1 MPFNAANRGLSQF
14 FSDDEAGPRKVPS
27 LNTNELSLSLDV
39 RLQPALEVT
48 GTLRRKAD
56 MIFEKEQE
64 YVVAAA
70 QKEQR
75 LKEVLYVN
83 DHGFLTQTRPEGSS
97 PQVYH
102 MTPSQASKYLGTQV
116 DATQRTKERVPL
128 GTLSFTATPD
138 SPEPQPLRRL
148 RRRSASPLEPAP
160 MTTRPSKANAFDVL
174 GKAPNRPKVPKEK
187 LKDSEFVAA
196 EAEES
201 DEDDMFGFGGPKKD
215 DDDDDE
221 EDGDEQ
227 EKVLTGLVDDRAMDV
242 EMERP
247 DLVQEKFRCVSR

>member
-1 MPFNAANRGLSQF
+1 
-14 FSDDEAGPRKVPS
+14 
-27 LNTNELSLSLDV
+27 
-39 RLQPALEVT
+39 
-48 GTLRRKAD
+48 
-56 MIFEKEQE
+56 
-64 YVVAAA
+64 
-70 QKEQR
+70 
-75 LKEVLYVN
+75 
-83 DHGFLTQTRPEGSS
+83 
-97 PQVYH
+97 
-102 MTPSQASKYLGTQV
+102 
-116 DATQRTKERVPL
+116 
-128 GTLSFTATPD
+128 
-138 SPEPQPLRRL
+138 
-148 RRRSASPLEPAP
+148 